1 MKQRATKQPKPSQPQ
16 QQRGDKMGTPI
27 RVLIVE
33 DSEDDAAL
41 LERELRRGGYAVHSK
56 RVETAA
62 AMAAELKRQEWDMV
76 ISDYVMPKFSGLDAL
91 GVLKKA
97 GLDLP
102 FIIISGKIGED
113 TAVEAMR
120 AGADDYI
127 MKDRLTRLVPTIQRE
142 LEEATVRR
150 ARKLAEEALRRQAQ
164 IIDQIHDSVVSTD
177 LDGQVT
183 SWNKGAERLFGYPA
197 KDALGKHISFVY
209 PEDQHQF
216 LEQQVIKPL
225 KKKGDHEI
233 EVRMRRKSGEDFYAH
248 LALSLL
254 RSTDGSVI
262 GMIGYSMDIT
272 ERKRAEEMLRQTTG
286 QLEIERE
293 ALERKNVA
301 LREILNQI
309 DAEKSAVKQQIA
321 TNVEQ
326 AIIPTL
332 LRLKESCPP
341 SQARLFEMLEAD
353 LKEITSPFLDT
364 LRTSYTKLSPRELEV
379 CRLIKSGM
387 TSKEIAEALSLSVM
401 TVHKYRE
408 LIRKKLGLVN
418 NEVNLHTYLQSL

>member
-1 MKQRATKQPKPSQPQ
+1 MS
-16 QQRGDKMGTPI
+16 TPL

-41 LERELRRGGYAVHSK
+41 LERELRRGGYEPVAK
-56 RVETAA
+56 RVETAK
-62 AMAAELKRQEWDMV
+62 AMSAELKRQQWDIV
-76 ISDYVMPKFSGLDAL
+76 ISDYVLPSFSGPEAL
-91 GVLKKA
+91 NLLKEA

-120 AGADDYI
+120 AGAHDYI
-127 MKDRLTRLVPTIQRE
+127 MKDRLTRLIPAIQRE
-142 LEEATVRR
+142 LKEAKIRKERR
-150 ARKLAEEALRRQAQ
+150 LAEEALRRQAQ

-177 LDGQVT
+177 LDGHVT
-183 SWNKGAERLFGYPA
+183 SWNKGAERIFGYPA
-197 KDALGKHISFVY
+197 KEALGKHISFVY
-209 PEDQHQF
+209 PEDQHEF
-216 LEQQVIKPL
+216 LEHEVIGPL
-225 KKKGDHEI
+225 KKKGEHEV

-248 LALSLL
+248 LSLSLL
-254 RSTDGSVI
+254 RDGQGSVA
-262 GMIGYSMDIT
+262 GMIGYSVEIT
-272 ERKRAEEMLRQTTG
+272 QRKRAEEALRQTTE

-301 LREILNQI
+301 LREILDQI
-309 DAEKSAVKQQIA
+309 DAEKNAVKKQIA

-332 LRLKESCPP
+332 LRLKESSHS
-341 SQARLFEMLEAD
+341 SQSRIFEMLEKD
-353 LKEITSPFLDT
+353 LKEIASPFLDT
-364 LRTSYTKLSPRELEV
+364 LKTSYAKLSPRELEV

-387 TSKEIAEALSLSVM
+387 TSKEIAEALNLSVM
-401 TVHKYRE
+401 TIHKYRE

-418 NEVNLHTYLQSL
+418 NEVNLQTYLQSL

>member
-1 MKQRATKQPKPSQPQ
+1 MSKPL
-16 QQRGDKMGTPI
+16 

-33 DSEDDAAL
+33 DSKDDAAL
-41 LERELRRGGYAVHSK
+41 LERELRRGGYEPAAK
-56 RVETAA
+56 RVETAK
-62 AMAAELKRQEWDMV
+62 AMSAELKRQEWDIV
-76 ISDYVMPKFSGLDAL
+76 ISDYVLPRFGGLEAL
-91 GVLKKA
+91 NVLKDA

-120 AGADDYI
+120 AGAHDYI
-127 MKDRLTRLVPTIQRE
+127 MKDKLTRLIPAIQRE
-142 LEEATVRR
+142 LEEAAVRR

-177 LDGQVT
+177 LDGNVT

-197 KDALGKHISFVY
+197 KEALGKHISFVY

-216 LEQQVIKPL
+216 LEQEVIKPL
-225 KKKGDHEI
+225 KEKGDHEI
-233 EVRMRRKSGEDFYAH
+233 EVRMRRKSGEDFYVH

-254 RSTDGSVI
+254 KSTGGSVI

-293 ALERKNVA
+293 ALERKNIA
-301 LREILNQI
+301 LREILDQI
-309 DAEKSAVKQQIA
+309 DAEKNTVKKQIA

-326 AIIPTL
+326 AVIPTL
-332 LRLKESCPP
+332 LRLKESSP
-341 SQARLFEMLEAD
+341 SSQSRIFEMLERD
-353 LKEITSPFLDT
+353 LKEIASPFLDT
-364 LRTSYTKLSPRELEV
+364 LRTSYAKLSPRELEV

-387 TSKEIAEALSLSVM
+387 TSKEIAEALNLSVM
-401 TVHKYRE
+401 TIHKYRE

-418 NEVNLHTYLQSL
+418 NEINLHTYLQSL